1 MKLCDTCGTWDMKPG
16 SGCKECARL
25 TGTAKPFS
33 GLHRVYP
40 PPSGWDGR
48 TPPKTA
54 RQQEDDR

>member
-16 SGCKECARL
+16 SGCKEC
-25 TGTAKPFS
+25 GKPFS

-40 PPSGWDGR
+40 PPAGGDGR